1 MKQEQMLAALFASIV
16 MTAISAGALFA
27 LSSQFE
33 IHPFSYLL
41 VAWATSFVGTIVG
54 VAKD

>member
-1 MKQEQMLAALFASIV
+1 MKQEQMLHALFASLVLTFI
-16 MTAISAGALFA
+16 AACILFA
-27 LSSQFE
+27 LSVKFE
-33 IHPFSYLL
+33 IHSFSYLL